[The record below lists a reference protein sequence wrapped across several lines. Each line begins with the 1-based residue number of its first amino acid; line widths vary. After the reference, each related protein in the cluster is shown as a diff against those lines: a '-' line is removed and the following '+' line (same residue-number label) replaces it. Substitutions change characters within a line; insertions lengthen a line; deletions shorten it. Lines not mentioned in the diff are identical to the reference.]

1 MKKIILVCCCIFLS
15 WSAEALELAGV
26 NVPDK
31 AEVNKTTLQLNGVGI
46 RTKFFFSVYIGAL
59 YLGKK
64 THDAAAVLADSGAK
78 RVMMVMLMG
87 LSSKR
92 IRDGFDD
99 DLKANDTPKQL
110 APQVKQFLAIFDT
123 FKEVKKGDVLDL
135 DYIPSEG
142 MRVSLNGKEM
152 GRVAGSEFSRALLK
166 VWLGLEPADS
176 NLEKGMLGE

>member
-1 MKKIILVCCCIFLS
+1 
-15 WSAEALELAGV
+15 
-26 NVPDK
+26 
-31 AEVNKTTLQLNGVGI
+31 
-46 RTKFFFSVYIGAL
+46 
-59 YLGKK
+59 
-64 THDAAAVLADSGAK
+64 
-78 RVMMVMLMG
+78 MMVMLMG

-135 DYIPSEG
+135 DYMPGEG

-152 GRVAGSEFSRALLK
+152 GRVAGAEFSHALMK

-176 NLEKGMLGE
+176 DLEKGMLGE

>member
-64 THDAAAVLADSGAK
+64 THDAAAVLADAGAK
-78 RVMMVMLMG
+78 RVKMVMLMSLG
-87 LSSKR
+87 SKR

-99 DLKANDTPKQL
+99 DLKANETPSQL
-110 APQVKQFLAIFDT
+110 AAQVKQFLAIFDT
-123 FKEVKKGDVLDL
+123 FKEVKKRDVLDY
-135 DYIPSEG
+135 DFVPGEG
-142 MRVSLNGKEM
+142 TRVSLNGREM
-152 GRVAGSEFSRALLK
+152 GRVAGAEFSRALLK
-166 VWLGLEPADS
+166 VWLGPRPADS
-176 NLEKGMLGE
+176 DLEKGMLGE